1 MTCAKILKRFINFIS
16 ENCYIAVDFLSFAM
30 DYSVDDLRLL
40 VLNVGYAVHNS
51 DWNWKDVSSPFTRL
65 YYVTDGH
72 AQIRMEDGVHDL
84 YPGKL
89 YIVPSF
95 TRHTNIC
102 NEHFEHYYIHI
113 YEDVQSKSK
122 IFEEYEFPFE
132 VAPHEGDSKLFQRLC
147 ELNPKGRLQQ
157 SNPKSYDN
165 HSTLIENIRINKTR
179 GFQDIVES
187 RGILYIL
194 TSRFLEMA
202 RPKSSSK
209 DERIRN
215 AQSYIRKN
223 IGSKIM
229 VKDLAEDT
237 SLSLEH
243 FIRLFKKE
251 TGETPNMYITRMK
264 LERAMVILAT
274 SDSNIKSIALTLGY
288 DDLSYFTRAFKRFS
302 GVTPQ
307 QYRDQHQQMK

>member
-1 MTCAKILKRFINFIS
+1 MSK
-16 ENCYIAVDFLSFAM
+16 AM
-30 DYSVDDLRLL
+30 EYSVDDLNLL
-40 VLNVGYAVHNS
+40 VLNVGYAVHNK
-51 DWNWKDVSSPFTRL
+51 DWNWKDVSSPFTRM
-65 YYVTDGH
+65 YYVTEGH
-72 AQIRMEDGVHDL
+72 AQIKLEDGVHNL
-84 YPGKL
+84 TPGKL

-95 TRHTNIC
+95 IKHTNIC
-102 NEHFEHYYIHI
+102 NGHFEHYYIHI
-113 YEDVQSKSK
+113 YEDGLSSSK
-122 IFEEYEFPFE
+122 IYEEYEFPFE
-132 VAPHEGDSKLFQRLC
+132 VEPREGDLGLFKRLC
-147 ELNPKGRLQQ
+147 ELNPKGSLLQ

-165 HSTLIENIRINKTR
+165 QSTLIQNIRINKTR

-209 DERIRN
+209 DERIRK

>member
-16 ENCYIAVDFLSFAM
+16 ENCYIAVDFLAFAM

-72 AQIRMEDGVHDL
+72 AQIRMEDGIHDL

>member
-1 MTCAKILKRFINFIS
+1 
-16 ENCYIAVDFLSFAM
+16 M

-147 ELNPKGRLQQ
+147 ELNPKGRL
-157 SNPKSYDN
+157 
-165 HSTLIENIRINKTR
+165 
-179 GFQDIVES
+179 
-187 RGILYIL
+187 
-194 TSRFLEMA
+194 
-202 RPKSSSK
+202 
-209 DERIRN
+209 
-215 AQSYIRKN
+215 
-223 IGSKIM
+223 
-229 VKDLAEDT
+229 
-237 SLSLEH
+237 
-243 FIRLFKKE
+243 
-251 TGETPNMYITRMK
+251 
-264 LERAMVILAT
+264 
-274 SDSNIKSIALTLGY
+274 
-288 DDLSYFTRAFKRFS
+288 
-302 GVTPQ
+302 
-307 QYRDQHQQMK
+307 

>member
-1 MTCAKILKRFINFIS
+1 MTYAKILKRFINFIS
-16 ENCYIAVDFLSFAM
+16 ENCYIAVDFLAFAM